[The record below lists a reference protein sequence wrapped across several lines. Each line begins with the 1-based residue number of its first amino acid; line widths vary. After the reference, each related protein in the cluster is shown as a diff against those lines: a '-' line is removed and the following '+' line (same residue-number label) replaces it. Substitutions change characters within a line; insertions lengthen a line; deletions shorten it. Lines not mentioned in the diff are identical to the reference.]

1 MMKEGEEVLQAEGA
15 RGGSLNILTRPTRGM
30 WGYVTSPRI
39 VRNEKTKKMKWR
51 WGQREKAKLGTKEID
66 SLSVTFQKRQI

>member
-30 WGYVTSPRI
+30 WGCVTSPRI
-39 VRNEKTKKMKWR
+39 VRNEKTKKIK
-51 WGQREKAKLGTKEID
+51 
-66 SLSVTFQKRQI
+66 